1 MRSSCISFVCFQK
14 QLLKPVS
21 FASKRFKVNVQFL
34 ENHKKAIM
42 SENLLMLC
50 SKSQPSLE
58 KSLQRQLIQLL
69 QKASFW
75 GESVTIWGL
84 WNLELQLYRVR
95 ITDPCIRWS
104 LRPKELLDSCS
115 WKYFFLLGKKA
126 QGKRTID
133 TCSLCDCPL
142 WGMYR
147 SRKIVPTHRNLHFL
161 LLSNSNC
168 C

>member
-1 MRSSCISFVCFQK
+1 
-14 QLLKPVS
+14 
-21 FASKRFKVNVQFL
+21 
-34 ENHKKAIM
+34 M

-104 LRPKELLDSCS
+104 LRPKELLDPCS
-115 WKYFFLLGKKA
+115 WKYFFVLDKKA
-126 QGKRTID
+126 QGKRAID
-133 TCSLCDCPL
+133 TCSLFDCPL
-142 WGMYR
+142 
-147 SRKIVPTHRNLHFL
+147 
-161 LLSNSNC
+161 
-168 C
+168 